1 MGVVTV
7 KYGDGRRV
15 CFILFVYRLSAV
27 LQRTYVMSFSAEF
40 QLCLLKASAVAQLLR
55 IQTGPMIYGHGA
67 ECGSR

>member
-1 MGVVTV
+1 MLKGV
-7 KYGDGRRV
+7 
-15 CFILFVYRLSAV
+15 FVYRLSAV